1 MKKYIFDG
9 HKLSYHPG
17 RVNQFLTEG
26 DCFPLY
32 MEISPIGA
40 CNSRCIFCAYD
51 FIGYPDRRL
60 DKRKFFEFVDEISKC
75 GLKSILY
82 AGEGE
87 PLLHPDIAEFII
99 HSSKSG
105 IDAGVYTNGQLLKE
119 ELAGQIL
126 PSLTFIRFSF
136 NGGTK
141 ENYEKIHRV
150 RPEIFDVVIKNI
162 ETAVK
167 LKGKNK
173 LNLDIGAQFVLLPE
187 NISSLINAVKILKD
201 LGVDYLAV
209 KPFVQQSDL
218 QSYQIKEQFSVP
230 NINDILLEAEGYSE
244 ESFKVVARI
253 ESFAEYG
260 NRDYENCYGTSFISV
275 MNSAGEIAS
284 CLPYWD
290 NKEFV
295 FGNIYE
301 NSFRDIWSGDK
312 RKAVKNYLENK
323 LSVKICP
330 PNCRPNA
337 INGFLS
343 ELKKPSVSHVNF
355 I

>member
-9 HKLSYHPG
+9 HKLAYHPG
-17 RVNQFLTEG
+17 RVAQFLAEG

-32 MEISPIGA
+32 MEISPIGV

-51 FIGYPDRRL
+51 YIGYPDRRL
-60 DKRKFFEFVDEISKC
+60 DKGTFLRFIDEISGC

-87 PLLHPDIAEFII
+87 PLLHPDIAEFIR
-99 HSSKSG
+99 HSSRSG
-105 IDAGVYTNGQLLKE
+105 IDSAVYTNGQLLKE
-119 ELAGQIL
+119 ELAEQIL

-150 RPEIFDVVIKNI
+150 RPEVFDVVINNI

-173 LNLDIGAQFVLLPE
+173 LNLDIGVQFVLLPE

-209 KPFVQQSDL
+209 KPFVQQSDQ
-218 QSYQIKEQFSVP
+218 QSYQMKEQFSVP
-230 NINDILLEAEGYSE
+230 DINDILLEAEGYSE
-244 ESFKVVARI
+244 EYFKVVARV
-253 ESFAEYG
+253 ESFAGYG
-260 NRDYENCYGTSFISV
+260 NRDYEHCYGTAFISV

-290 NKEFV
+290 NKEFS

-301 NSFRDIWSGDK
+301 NSFREIWSGEK
-312 RKAVKNYLENK
+312 RKAVKGYLENK
-323 LSVKICP
+323 LSVRNCP

-337 INGFLS
+337 VNGFLA
-343 ELKKPSVSHVNF
+343 ELKKPTVRHINF